1 MPRLSKK
8 KSFTTLSVMGKLLWR
23 MRRVICIVAIAL
35 LLSGCVE
42 YDVGTTFHNANSGEL
57 VQKIQLGDRLTS
69 FSGESVYDW
78 LDDIQ
83 SSARQVGGRTKRVS
97 QKELIVTLPF
107 SSGHELQEK
116 FNKFF
121 HPNHKKNP
129 KSKVKSKD
137 NQANSEFNQIES
149 NLVVSDNNFIFFD
162 RERLIYNLD
171 LRSLGLI
178 SNKGNALVN
187 TDSILDLE
195 FALNTPWGAKNIE
208 KSENALPVEKQGD
221 KLVWQLKSG
230 KLNHVEVVFWL
241 PNPFAIGTL
250 LIVLFVW
257 GGIFLRYT
265 VIPLPAMDFSQTKVT
280 E

>member
-1 MPRLSKK
+1 MLRLSKK
-8 KSFTTLSVMGKLLWR
+8 NSFNTLSVIGKLLWR

-97 QKELIVTLPF
+97 QKELIVTIPF

-121 HPNHKKNP
+121 HPNHKKNA

-208 KSENALPVEKQGD
+208 KSENALPAEKQGD
-221 KLVWQLKSG
+221 KLVWELKSG

-265 VIPLPAMDFSQTKVT
+265 VIPLPAMDFPQKTAT

>member
-1 MPRLSKK
+1 MLRLSKK
-8 KSFTTLSVMGKLLWR
+8 NSFNTLSVIGKLLWR

-208 KSENALPVEKQGD
+208 KSENALPAEKQGD

-265 VIPLPAMDFSQTKVT
+265 VIPLPAMDLSQTKVT

>member
-1 MPRLSKK
+1 M
-8 KSFTTLSVMGKLLWR
+8 WR
-23 MRRVICIVAIAL
+23 MRRVICIVAISL

-42 YDVGTTFHNANSGEL
+42 YNVGTTFQNANSGEL
-57 VQKIQLGDRLTS
+57 VQHIQLGDRLTS

-83 SSARQVGGRTKRVS
+83 KSARQVGGQTKRVS
-97 QKELIVTLPF
+97 NKELIVTIPF
-107 SSGHELQEK
+107 SSGRELQEK
-116 FNKFF
+116 FNDFF
-121 HPNHKKNP
+121 HPHADKQG
-129 KSKVKSKD
+129 KSKAKSKD
-137 NQANSEFNQIES
+137 DKANSEFNQIES
-149 NLVVSDNNFIFFD
+149 NLVLSENNFLLFT

-171 LRSLGLI
+171 LSSLGLI

-195 FALNTPWGAKNIE
+195 FSLNTPWGAKNIQ
-208 KSENALPVEKQGD
+208 KSENALQPEKQGD

-230 KLNHVEVVFWL
+230 TFNHVEVVFWL
-241 PNPFAIGTL
+241 PSPFGIGTL

-265 VIPLPAMDFSQTKVT
+265 LIPLPAIDFSQTTAT